1 MTRRRPW
8 LTTANT
14 FFLLSLLTLLT
25 VVAVFGMRYFSAAR
39 QAAARLAG
47 DADHRLLATQAT
59 VAQAESAASLKAE
72 LAEIR
77 ARLTSIEKVLKQVE

>member
-1 MTRRRPW
+1 MKKE
-8 LTTANT
+8 TAMADHGDT

-25 VVAVFGMRYFSAAR
+25 IVAVFGMRYFSAAR

-47 DADHRLLATQAT
+47 DADHRMLANQAT
-59 VAQAESAASLKAE
+59 AAQAESTASLKAE

-77 ARLTSIEKVLKQVE
+77 TRLASIEKVLKQVE